1 MMKGMNMRTKTIAMI
16 VSLLFA
22 ASCSDSEN
30 GVAAPDDPG
39 EALWTLHA
47 NLEGTPTGEGEIHLA
62 FIWRSSH
69 RRQIAEDIALASNS
83 PLTVDLAIYN
93 LPDESILTSTSEG
106 MPPQLYAWE
115 FEHSTEENQY
125 PVGPTT
131 LRWAQGKLV
140 LYEDVNG
147 NGQLDLPESGAAET
161 VDRIVGAAFNY
172 DFYYIESDLL
182 HPYPDVPEVTTGLNM
197 VTLTEN
203 WHESKPISLENDILI
218 TLDDTVEAQRLMCPY
233 LPPKLWQDGGLV
245 LGKSC
250 TVVAAEA
257 LLSYFPDGVLP
268 EIDGH
273 CTYHGLIFEWFDTY
287 LSDAELCRTQYMHG
301 DYFMASLP
309 VDAAVPD
316 WWPCEVSSDLEAPAA
331 YPYFINEIVQ
341 GNELG
346 VFDLE
351 NLGTCPEFSAELYE
365 DFETQLENAKSS
377 QDPVVE
383 I

>member
-1 MMKGMNMRTKTIAMI
+1 MNRMNMRTTTFAVIG
-16 VSLLFA
+16 SLLFA
-22 ASCSDSEN
+22 ASCSDSQN
-30 GVAAPDDPG
+30 GVAAPNDQG
-39 EALWTLHA
+39 QALWTLHA
-47 NLEGTPTGEGEIHLA
+47 NLEGTPSDKGEIHLA
-62 FIWRSSH
+62 FIWSSSH
-69 RRQIAEDIALASNS
+69 RQQIAEDIALASNS
-83 PLTVDLAIYN
+83 PLTVDLAIYD
-93 LPDESILTSTSEG
+93 LPDDSVLTPTTEG
-106 MPPQLYAWE
+106 IPPQLYAWQY
-115 FEHSTEENQY
+115 EHATEQNQT
-125 PVGPTT
+125 PAAPTT
-131 LRWAQGKLV
+131 LLWAQGKLV

-147 NGQLDLPESGAAET
+147 NGKLDLPDTDAAEA

-172 DFYYIESDLL
+172 DFYYIESDLI
-182 HPYPDVPEVTTGLNM
+182 HPYPNVPEVTTGLNM
-197 VTLTEN
+197 VSLTEN

-218 TLDDTVEAQRLMCPY
+218 TLDDTVEAQRLMCQY

-250 TVVAAEA
+250 TVVEAEA

-287 LSDAELCRTQYMHG
+287 LSDADLCKTMYMHG

-309 VDAAVPD
+309 ADAAVPD
-316 WWPCEVSSDLEAPAA
+316 WWPCEVSADIEAPAL
-331 YPYFINEIVQ
+331 YPYFVDEIMN

-351 NLGTCPEFSAELYE
+351 NLGTCPEFAADIYV
-365 DFETQLENAKSS
+365 DFQSRFESIKSP
-377 QDPVVE
+377 QDDPVVK